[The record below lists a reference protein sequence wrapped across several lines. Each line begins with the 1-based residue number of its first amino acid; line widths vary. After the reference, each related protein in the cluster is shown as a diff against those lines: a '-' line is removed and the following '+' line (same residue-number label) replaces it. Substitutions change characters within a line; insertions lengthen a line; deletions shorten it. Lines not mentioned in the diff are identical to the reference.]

1 MQVLE
6 VKQDHSEPA
15 QQDQATNRAQDQQ
28 KGGQC

>member
-15 QQDQATNRAQDQQ
+15 QQDQATNPAHDQQ
-28 KGGQC
+28 KGGQY